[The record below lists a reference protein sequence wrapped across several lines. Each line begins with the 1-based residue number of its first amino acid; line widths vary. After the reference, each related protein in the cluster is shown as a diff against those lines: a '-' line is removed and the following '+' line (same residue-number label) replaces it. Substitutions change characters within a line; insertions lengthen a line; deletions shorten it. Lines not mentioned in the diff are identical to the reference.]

1 MLHTQ
6 TYPNFSALDSRFDT
20 ANPLVQNEASTS
32 NKRSRIYTVN
42 AGLEI
47 DILKY
52 FTWRTAG
59 SYTWTNSKSTSFAD
73 ENSTSYLM
81 DQNTGMNGS
90 IENEESYKWQITNT
104 LNYNQ
109 TFAKKHKVNVLLG
122 HEVTYSESEGNKMEL
137 TKFPYPNIFGL
148 DKIDNATVKSKSVSH
163 SRNGIVS
170 AFARVNAAS
179 RTETSSKVWTF
190 FLYQFFRIESVYS
203 KFG

>member
-1 MLHTQ
+1 MFSNNSVDGGGAYSGMKNVLLQPIIGGTLFTQDELLHTQ
-6 TYPNFSALDSRFDT
+6 TYPDFSALDSSFDT

-90 IENEESYKWQITNT
+90 IENKESYKWQITNT

-122 HEVTYSESEGNKMEL
+122 HEVTYSGSQDLRG
-137 TKFPYPNIFGL
+137 
-148 DKIDNATVKSKSVSH
+148 
-163 SRNGIVS
+163 
-170 AFARVNAAS
+170 
-179 RTETSSKVWTF
+179 
-190 FLYQFFRIESVYS
+190 
-203 KFG
+203 